1 MSWQYLFAIAILLA
15 IWLPWLWRYKIK
27 PHYAKDEL
35 ISQLKQRP
43 DWPILQSKLL
53 FLIELYKGV
62 NARAASRKDRK
73 FLNLHEDAFIYGE
86 IAFLSFFNILNKV
99 NPQPSDIFYD
109 LGCGSGKA
117 LYTAALYFPLAKVC
131 GIELLPR
138 LDKKAV
144 SRKEKITPLLQKE
157 SYQKTGI
164 TFLTPLS
171 SIHIINDNFLNQDF
185 SDGTII
191 FINATCL
198 SYQTW
203 QHLLD
208 KFQQLK
214 TGTRVI
220 VTSKKI
226 ENPQFQLISQ
236 TFELMSWGVNSV
248 NIYRKL

>member
-27 PHYAKDEL
+27 PYYAKDEL
-35 ISQLKQRP
+35 ITQLKQRP
-43 DWPILQSKLL
+43 DWPIIQTKLL

-62 NARAASRKDRK
+62 NASAASRKDRK
-73 FLNLHEDAFIYGE
+73 RLNLQEDAFIYGE
-86 IAFLSFFNILNKV
+86 IAFLSFFNILTKV
-99 NPQPSDIFYD
+99 NPQPDDIFYD

-117 LYTAALYFPLAKVC
+117 LYTAALYFPFTKVN
-131 GIELLPR
+131 GIELLPA
-138 LDKKAV
+138 LCKKAIA
-144 SRKEKITPLLQKE
+144 RKEKINQLLQKE
-157 SYQKTGI
+157 PYQNL
-164 TFLTPLS
+164 TFLTNLS
-171 SIHIINDNFLNQDF
+171 SIHIIQDNFLNQDF

-203 QHLLD
+203 QQLLD

-214 TGTRVI
+214 PGAKVI

-226 ENPQFQLISQ
+226 ENPQFRLISQ
-236 TFELMSWGVNSV
+236 SLELMSWGVNSV
-248 NIYRKL
+248 NVYTKT